1 MKLRVVTAIVAS
13 CFFLVLHSCSTPEE
27 QSKALVNDKVL
38 PVETGKDVEILYT
51 DSGLPKAKVKAP
63 LLERYAGGEKNYT
76 EMRKGISIRFLKPN
90 QETES
95 FLTANYAIRYD
106 LDKKIIARNKVVVRN
121 VDGDTLRTEELLWN
135 EATQRVS
142 SDKYVTITTKDELI
156 MGDGF
161 ESDISFKNPKI
172 YKIRGIINLK

>member
-1 MKLRVVTAIVAS
+1 MIRLFYIAFV
-13 CFFLVLHSCSTPEE
+13 FLMLLQSCSTGEE
-27 QSKALVNDKVL
+27 QAKALAVEKVL

-51 DSGLPKAKVKAP
+51 DSGLPKAMVKTP
-63 LLERYAGGEKNYT
+63 LMERYAGGDKNYT
-76 EMRKGISIRFLKPN
+76 EMRKGISIKFLN
-90 QETES
+90 RAQQVES

-106 LDKKIIARNKVVVRN
+106 LDKKVIARNKVVVRN
-121 VDGDTLRTEELLWN
+121 VDGDTLRTEELHWN

-142 SDKYVTITTKDELI
+142 SDKYVTITTKNELI

-161 ESDISFKNPKI
+161 ESDVSFKNPKI